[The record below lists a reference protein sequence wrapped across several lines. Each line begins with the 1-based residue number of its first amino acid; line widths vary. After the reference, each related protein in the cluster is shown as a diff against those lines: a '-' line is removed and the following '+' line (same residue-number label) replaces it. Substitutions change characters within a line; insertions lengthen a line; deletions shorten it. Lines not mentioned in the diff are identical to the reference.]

1 MRHWVV
7 KIIKTAFWITGFVLL
22 AAALV
27 LVGHLSTNNMEF
39 SQYNGGW
46 NGTSRFFSDLDRH
59 RLTEISEPAQ
69 LMSNSTNITLLII
82 APWRQPTNQELAGYR
97 AFMEQGNTIVLADD
111 FGTGNAILRGLK
123 SRISILPGNVS
134 SLDREYADP
143 YSVVVYQ
150 SSNETPVKNIPSLLL
165 NRPAPL
171 QGGTPLMRTSVMSW
185 VDFNGDRKINN
196 NEVLGTVTV
205 IAADEIGSGR
215 LIVVSDPSI
224 FINSMYDV
232 DQPDNRFFIQ
242 NLVNGND
249 PVLLDQMN
257 SRTRDAEGPNEILHL
272 IKTRLMIEL
281 LFMCVLML
289 FIAWVWKR
297 KIV

>member
-1 MRHWVV
+1 MR
-7 KIIKTAFWITGFVLL
+7 IIKTAFWITGLVLL

-27 LVGHLSTNNMEF
+27 LVGHLSTNYLEF

-59 RLTEISEPAQ
+59 RLVEISEPAQ
-69 LMSNSTNITLLII
+69 LMSNSTNTTLLII
-82 APWRQPTNQELAGYR
+82 APWRQPTDQELAGYR
-97 AFMEQGNTIVLADD
+97 AFTERGNTIVLVDD
-111 FGTGNAILRGLK
+111 FGTGNAILRELK

-134 SLDREYADP
+134 SLDRKYADP
-143 YSVVVYQ
+143 YTVVVYP
-150 SSNETPVKNIPSLLL
+150 SANETLIDNIPSLLL

-171 QGGTPLMRTSVMSW
+171 QGGTSLMRTSVMSW
-185 VDFNGDRKINN
+185 IDLNGDRQINN
-196 NEVLGTVTV
+196 NEVLGTITV
-205 IAADEIGSGR
+205 IAADNIGSGR

-232 DQPDNRFFIQ
+232 EQPNNQLFIR
-242 NLVNGND
+242 NLVNGNE

-257 SRTRDAEGPNEILHL
+257 SRTRDAEGLNEILHL

-281 LFMCVLML
+281 LFVCMLML
-289 FIAWVWKR
+289 FIAWIWKR
-297 KIV
+297 KII